1 MLVLQQDQCIYKL
14 HRYWMLLRAIQTLLQ
29 IPKVERRMQS
39 SGLEG
44 YWSESPA
51 PAGVTLSEDDG
62 RCRARP

>member
-1 MLVLQQDQCIYKL
+1 MYEL
-14 HRYWMLLRAIQTLLQ
+14 HRHWMLLLVIQSLLQ
-29 IPKVERRMQS
+29 NLKVERRMKS